1 MDVSIL
7 RLEGVL
13 GIQLSIRIRI
23 SSDWRRFELA
33 AVGSSKT
40 LVEQSKL

>member
-23 SSDWRRFELA
+23 SSDGAGLN
-33 AVGSSKT
+33 
-40 LVEQSKL
+40 